1 MILFDPS
8 FALLDVTAYLAL
20 TGVAVSIALALYRV
34 IRGPSL
40 PDRVMALDMIGLMAV
55 SVIAL
60 VAIATRTAV
69 LLDAAIA
76 LALISFL
83 GTIAFARFIER
94 QRSDRD

>member
-1 MILFDPS
+1 VILFGD
-8 FALLDVTAYLAL
+8 ATTLLDATAYLAL

-34 IRGPSL
+34 IRGPTL

-60 VAIATRTAV
+60 VAIATRSAV

-83 GTIAFARFIER
+83 GTVAFARFIER
-94 QRSDRD
+94 RRSEGD